1 MERRSDSRLELGS
14 IENFWQDREMEIRPN
29 VKERLLLLVLAVAVA
44 FPFLGSFGLL
54 EPDEG
59 RFAQIGREMAASGDF
74 LIPRLNGIE
83 QFYKPPLVYWISA
96 VGMRLFGVSEWTARL
111 PSALAFVGIIWLVGW
126 MGWRVGGRKVGWM
139 AALILASMVEP
150 YALGRQITL
159 DMSLTFWVTAAMA
172 CLVEVGL
179 DGRGRGWGYLF
190 FFCMGMGFLAKGPMA
205 WVVPLSAAVVWGW
218 AEKRSGQKLTLP
230 WKSGMALTFGVALSW
245 FVLVCLKYPELWKYF
260 LGYELVERFA
270 STTHGRSKPWW
281 FFLPILA
288 IGTVPW
294 TGFLLGLG
302 AAGWR
307 KLKDRSMTSIQW
319 GLAGAVV
326 IPFMVVSSSGSKLL
340 TYILPIYP
348 ALALAL
354 AMGLRRGLGGGWE
367 KLGWGMALTILGL
380 LGPALWSVRHFWSE
394 AEMAVPSAMYL
405 GGATGLAVILIFAWW
420 IKIREGNGLL
430 KVGWVAGVALL
441 FWHGA
446 SGEMER
452 INDLLG
458 RQASVRSLAQ
468 LVEKRMPARLFIYR
482 ARASGFI
489 FTLDRKVW
497 ISRGDADVVVEASDE
512 AKGRL
517 FESPDGLRRG
527 LGAGER
533 VEGITLREVFREEFE
548 SKQWE
553 IVGRAGEFYLVRSW
567 GLGN

>member
-1 MERRSDSRLELGS
+1 
-14 IENFWQDREMEIRPN
+14 
-29 VKERLLLLVLAVAVA
+29 
-44 FPFLGSFGLL
+44 
-54 EPDEG
+54 
-59 RFAQIGREMAASGDF
+59 
-74 LIPRLNGIE
+74 
-83 QFYKPPLVYWISA
+83 
-96 VGMRLFGVSEWTARL
+96 
-111 PSALAFVGIIWLVGW
+111 
-126 MGWRVGGRKVGWM
+126 
-139 AALILASMVEP
+139 
-150 YALGRQITL
+150 
-159 DMSLTFWVTAAMA
+159 
-172 CLVEVGL
+172 
-179 DGRGRGWGYLF
+179 
-190 FFCMGMGFLAKGPMA
+190 MGMGFLAKGPMA
-205 WVVPLSAAVVWGW
+205 WVVPLSAAWMWGW
-218 AEKRSGQKLTLP
+218 SARRSGEKLILP

-245 FVLVCLKYPELWKYF
+245 FVVVCLKYPELWKYF

-294 TGFLLGLG
+294 TGFLLGLVSATWGKIKENSLASVQWALGG
-302 AAGWR
+302 A
-307 KLKDRSMTSIQW
+307 I
-319 GLAGAVV
+319 V
-326 IPFMVVSSSGSKLL
+326 IPFVVVSCSGSKLL

-354 AMGLRRGLGGGWE
+354 AMGLRRGLGVGWE
-367 KLGWGMALTILGL
+367 KLGWGMALFLLGL
-380 LGPALWSVRHFWSE
+380 VGPGLWAVRHFWSE
-394 AEMAVPSAMYL
+394 AATGVPSAMYL
-405 GGATGLAVILIFAWW
+405 GGATGLAVLLIFAWW
-420 IKIREGNGLL
+420 IKVREGDGLL

-497 ISRGDADVVVEASDE
+497 ISRGDADVVVEASEE

-517 FESPDGLRRG
+517 FERPDELRRG
-527 LGAGER
+527 LGVEQR
-533 VEGITLREVFREEFE
+533 VEGITLREIFREEFNAT
-548 SKQWE
+548 QWE
-553 IVGRAGEFYLVRSW
+553 ILGRAGEFYLVRSW

>member
-1 MERRSDSRLELGS
+1 MEY
-14 IENFWQDREMEIRPN
+14 RPQC
-29 VKERLLLLVLAVAVA
+29 KERVLLLVLAVSVA

-96 VGMRLFGVSEWTARL
+96 VGVRLFGVSEWTARL
-111 PSALAFVGIIWLVGW
+111 PSALAFVGIICLVGW
-126 MGWRVGGRKVGWM
+126 MGWRVRGRKVGWM

-159 DMSLTFWVTAAMA
+159 DMSLTFWVTAALA

-179 DGRGRGWGYLF
+179 GARGRGWGYLF

-205 WVVPLSAAVVWGW
+205 WVVPLSAAWMWGW
-218 AEKRSGQKLTLP
+218 SARRSGGRLTLP
-230 WKSGMALTFGVALSW
+230 WKSGMGLTLGVALSW
-245 FVLVCLKYPELWKYF
+245 FVVVCLKYPELWKYF

-302 AAGWR
+302 SATW
-307 KLKDRSMTSIQW
+307 KKIKENSLTSVQW
-319 GLAGAVV
+319 ALGGAIV
-326 IPFMVVSSSGSKLL
+326 IPFVVVSCSGSKLL

-354 AMGLRRGLGGGWE
+354 AMGLRCGLGGGWE
-367 KLGWGMALTILGL
+367 KLGWGMALTLLGL
-380 LGPALWSVRHFWSE
+380 LGPGLWSVRYFWSE
-394 AEMAVPSAMYL
+394 AEVAVPSAMYL
-405 GGATGLAVILIFAWW
+405 GGAAGLAVILIFAWW
-420 IKIREGNGLL
+420 IKLRKGDVLV
-430 KVGWVAGVALL
+430 KVGWMAGVALL
-441 FWHGA
+441 LWHGA

-458 RQASVRSLAQ
+458 RQASVRSLAR

-489 FTLDRKVW
+489 FRLDRNVW
-497 ISRGDADVVVEASDE
+497 INRGDADVVVDVSEEARS
-512 AKGRL
+512 RL
-517 FESPDGLRRG
+517 FEKPDDLRRG

-533 VEGITLREVFREEFE
+533 VAGITLREVFREEFD
-548 SKQWE
+548 SKQWQ
-553 IVGRAGEFYLVRSW
+553 IVGRAGEFYLVRSL

>member
-1 MERRSDSRLELGS
+1 MEY
-14 IENFWQDREMEIRPN
+14 RPQW
-29 VKERLLLLVLAVAVA
+29 KECVLLLVLAVSVA

-59 RFAQIGREMAASGDF
+59 RFAQIGREMAASGDC

-96 VGMRLFGVSEWTARL
+96 VGVRLFGVSEWTARL

-126 MGWRVGGRKVGWM
+126 MGWRVGGRKMGWM

-159 DMSLTFWVTAAMA
+159 DMSLTFWVTAAMG

-179 DGRGRGWGYLF
+179 GARGRGFGYLF
-190 FFCMGMGFLAKGPMA
+190 FLCMGFGFLAKGPMA
-205 WVVPLSAAVVWGW
+205 WVVPLSAAWMWGW
-218 AEKRSGQKLTLP
+218 ADKRSGQKLTLP

-245 FVLVCLKYPELWKYF
+245 FVVVCLKYPELWKYF

-307 KLKDRSMTSIQW
+307 KLKDRSMTSMQW

-326 IPFMVVSSSGSKLL
+326 IPFVVVSCSGSKLL

-354 AMGLRRGLGGGWE
+354 AMGLRRGLGGVWE
-367 KLGWGMALTILGL
+367 KLGWGIALFLLGL
-380 LGPALWSVRHFWSE
+380 VGPGLWAVRHFWSD
-394 AEMAVPSAMYL
+394 AATVVPSAMYL
-405 GGATGLAVILIFAWW
+405 GGATSLAVLLIFAWW
-420 IKIREGNGLL
+420 IKVRKGDGLL
-430 KVGWVAGVALL
+430 KVGWVAGAALL
-441 FWHGA
+441 LWHGA

-458 RQASVRSLAQ
+458 RQASVRSLAR
-468 LVEKRMPARLFIYR
+468 LVDKRKPARLFIYR

-489 FTLDRKVW
+489 FSLDRNVW
-497 ISRGDADVVVEASDE
+497 INRGDADVVVNVSEEARS
-512 AKGRL
+512 RL
-517 FESPDGLRRG
+517 FVKPDELRRG
-527 LGAGER
+527 LGAEQR
-533 VEGITLREVFREEFE
+533 VEGITLREIFREEFNAT
-548 SKQWE
+548 QWE
-553 IVGRAGEFYLVRSW
+553 ILGRAGEFYLVRSW